1 MEEGRNKTE
10 DKSALDSDSHD
21 SPIEIMD
28 INELSHK
35 NFHGCNSTMANVMIE
50 SASVCFN
57 KHFSEAQVSF
67 SVTGDFSQNFVL
79 KYKSVDNSMIATYN
93 DADEAAEKG
102 AYAIA
107 FCIIEKFTGLKP
119 MLKSAKDN
127 GFDYHMGYEAQDDF
141 LNFSP
146 IARLEVSGIL
156 KVSKNNS
163 MEKRY
168 NSKVKQIQSYSND
181 SPAYVV
187 IVGYNESMAKVG
199 AFNA

>member
-1 MEEGRNKTE
+1 M
-10 DKSALDSDSHD
+10 
-21 SPIEIMD
+21 EIMD
-28 INELSHK
+28 INELSRK

-57 KHFSEAQVSF
+57 KHFSESQVSF

-119 MLKSAKDN
+119 MFKSAKNN
-127 GFDYHMGYEAQDDF
+127 GFDYYMGYEVPDDF

-163 MEKRY
+163 MEKRF
-168 NSKVKQIQSYSND
+168 NNKVKQIQSYTGN

-187 IVGYNESMAKVG
+187 IVGYNESIAKVG
-199 AFNA
+199 AFNV

>member
-1 MEEGRNKTE
+1 MFISK
-10 DKSALDSDSHD
+10 LD
-21 SPIEIMD
+21 
-28 INELSHK
+28 ELLVRRLGS
-35 NFHGCNSTMANVMIE
+35 S
-50 SASVCFN
+50 
-57 KHFSEAQVSF
+57 
-67 SVTGDFSQNFVL
+67 
-79 KYKSVDNSMIATYN
+79 
-93 DADEAAEKG
+93 
-102 AYAIA
+102 
-107 FCIIEKFTGLKP
+107 
-119 MLKSAKDN
+119 KSAKDN

>member
-67 SVTGDFSQNFVL
+67 SVTGDFP
-79 KYKSVDNSMIATYN
+79 K
-93 DADEAAEKG
+93 
-102 AYAIA
+102 
-107 FCIIEKFTGLKP
+107 
-119 MLKSAKDN
+119 
-127 GFDYHMGYEAQDDF
+127 
-141 LNFSP
+141 
-146 IARLEVSGIL
+146 IL
-156 KVSKNNS
+156 C
-163 MEKRY
+163 
-168 NSKVKQIQSYSND
+168 
-181 SPAYVV
+181 
-187 IVGYNESMAKVG
+187 
-199 AFNA
+199 